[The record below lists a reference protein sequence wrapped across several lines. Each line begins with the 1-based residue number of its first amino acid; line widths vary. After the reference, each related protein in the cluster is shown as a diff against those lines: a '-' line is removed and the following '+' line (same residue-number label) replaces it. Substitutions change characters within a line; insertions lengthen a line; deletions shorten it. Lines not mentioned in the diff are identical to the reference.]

1 MRVDSTVYFNY
12 LIKRME
18 AYRIQEKRLGELYRS
33 TGTLFGTEMFFLID
47 YCKTFNFV
55 LRLFAFCKF
64 SLFATLCC
72 SIILLVN
79 AKLLTV
85 IYSSIIFDSSTEQS
99 LSVGMRLFQL
109 SLTTFLLC
117 SIVLMTWLTETAAA

>member
-1 MRVDSTVYFNY
+1 
-12 LIKRME
+12 
-18 AYRIQEKRLGELYRS
+18 
-33 TGTLFGTEMFFLID
+33 MFFSID

-85 IYSSIIFDSSTEQS
+85 IYSSIILDSSTEQSLNS

-109 SLTTFLLC
+109 SLTVFLLC
-117 SIVLMTWLTETAAA
+117 SIVLMTFG